1 MLLKLFDVIWQPEP
15 TPNVT
20 DNTLVLVMIIAG
32 SVALLVCIAALVYYF
47 VKKNKSNPKK

>member
-1 MLLKLFDVIWQPEP
+1 MFKRLLDVIWQPEP

-32 SVALLVCIAALVYYF
+32 SVLALVAIGATVYYF
-47 VKKNKSNPKK
+47 VTRNKNKKK

>member
-1 MLLKLFDVIWQPEP
+1 MFKRLLDVIWQPES

-32 SVALLVCIAALVYYF
+32 SVMLAVAIGALVYYL
-47 VKKNKSNPKK
+47 VTRNKTKKK